1 MLSFEQVKE
10 LAKSFNVIPISK
22 KLFAGTE
29 TPMGIYQKL
38 CDSRPN
44 TFLLESAE
52 QGVWGRYSFIGVRSR
67 GQLVATEH
75 SVQWI
80 SDHNALPSGEL
91 PAGPLDALEA
101 LQSSWH
107 SSPVD
112 FPLSSGLVGFVSWGA
127 VNLLERLPESK
138 AAVYQ
143 VPLLAFNQFSQL
155 IVMDHLSAELIL
167 VGVVFDDGSDLEASY
182 NRVLAALA
190 DAEAQLRR
198 PTPAL
203 ISEPIWPAPEFEK
216 RTSEPDFLSQIEKA
230 KHHVR
235 LGDVFQVVL
244 SQRFDQKVDVDA
256 IEVYR
261 ALRALNPSPYMYLTR
276 WQDGDGDFTIVG
288 SSPEALVKVSEG
300 KAIMHPIAGSR
311 PRGVDTSTD
320 LRLAEELLADAKE
333 QSEHLM
339 LVDLARNDL
348 LKVCEPASLQVTEF
362 MQIHRFSHI
371 MHLVSTVEGELRKDM
386 GPVAALRATFP
397 AGTLSGAP
405 KPRALEIIHD
415 LEPSYRG
422 LFGGVV
428 GYFDF
433 QGNSDLAIA
442 IRTAFIRDGI
452 ARIQAGAGI
461 VLDSVPQSEYA
472 ETRAKAAV
480 MLKAIAAANAMGNA
494 L

>member
-1 MLSFEQVKE
+1 MLSFQEV
-10 LAKSFNVIPISK
+10 LDLSSHYNVIPVSK

-29 TPMGIYQKL
+29 TPLGIYQKL
-38 CDSRPN
+38 CDQRPN

-52 QGVWGRYSFIGVRSR
+52 QGVWGRYSFIGVKSR
-67 GQLVATEH
+67 GQLVATADSVNWVSEH
-75 SVQWI
+75 S
-80 SDHNALPSGEL
+80 ALPTGEL
-91 PAGPLDALEA
+91 TKQPLDALEA
-101 LQSSWH
+101 LQSAWH
-107 SSPVD
+107 SAPVD

-127 VNLLERLPESK
+127 VNLLEKLPASK
-138 AAVYQ
+138 SADYK

-155 IVMDHLSAELIL
+155 IVMDHLSAELLL
-167 VGVVFDDGSDLEASY
+167 VGVVFADGSDLKASY
-182 NRVLAALA
+182 ESVLSELA
-190 DAEAQLRR
+190 ETETLLRE

-203 ISEPIWPAPEFEK
+203 ISEPNWP
-216 RTSEPDFLSQIEKA
+216 EPDFERRTEESQFLAQVEKA

-244 SQRFDQKVDVDA
+244 SQRFDQKVEVDA

-276 WQDGDGDFTIVG
+276 WQDEDGDFTIVG
-288 SSPEALVKVSEG
+288 SSPEALVKVSDG

-311 PRGVDTSTD
+311 PRGVDTSSD

-348 LKVCEPASLQVTEF
+348 LKVCEPDSLQVTEF

-371 MHLVSTVEGELRKDM
+371 MHLVSTVEGTLRPDQ
-386 GPVAALRATFP
+386 GPVSALRATFP

-405 KPRALEIIHD
+405 KPRALEIIYE

-442 IRTAFIRDGI
+442 IRTAFIRDGV

-461 VLDSVPQSEYA
+461 VLDSVPKSEHD

-494 L
+494 R